1 MLLIEKVIKLL
12 DDFHYE
18 AFRQHLKNVSKRSY
32 YPLVLVDSINR
43 DLMTEQDP
51 TKLCEE
57 VYDEVSEKARKKFN
71 QLTHHTFKMT
81 SFLAQNYPDY
91 LLPNINRIQRLINTG
106 KVNQAL
112 QLADLLL
119 EVCVKVEDYQT
130 ERKLLQIQSQL
141 NHLFESTYYSIKQQ
155 ERMLEILGY
164 ERDFVEVTNYYF
176 TYLGSTPKLAKDAAD
191 THSNF
196 FKKYLKHPITSIRLI
211 STYYYCF
218 TFYLT
223 KDERF
228 YQKDKY
234 DLVINLESEL
244 QKYDYIIFPY
254 FTHCLHVVR
263 LLKVYHLMHQLDQES
278 LVKETEILLDSK
290 DTPLY
295 LKTLINLPEL
305 FSLAIQSSHYIDNY
319 MKGFRAD
326 REELIPL
333 EVTKKLAFLKERCQ
347 AFLAN
352 KFLEERY
359 TIRYIN
365 LIIIYA
371 AYLICGDKKEIKEA
385 VDSLERMMLTYQQV
399 SFYPLLDSVYVVL
412 IIGYFCLVDFDKVE
426 EVFKRYKKVTKNK
439 VVIPENDRTI
449 HGFYYMA
456 KWRMTKRKQYAQ
468 KFNIVLSESQN
479 IHLNR
484 NYKIL
489 KELAEYFMLPIILEK
504 S

>member
-18 AFRQHLKNVSKRSY
+18 IFRQNLKSVSKRSY
-32 YPLVLVDSINR
+32 YPLVLVDSISR
-43 DLMTEQDP
+43 DLMVEQDP

-57 VYDEVSEKARKKFN
+57 VYDETSDKARKKFN

-81 SFLAQNYPDY
+81 AFLAQNYPDY
-91 LLPNINRIQRLINTG
+91 LLPNINRIQKLINIG
-106 KVNQAL
+106 KIKEAL

-119 EVCVKVEDYQT
+119 EVCLKVEDYQT

-164 ERDFVEVTNYYF
+164 ERDWVEVMNYYF
-176 TYLGSTPKLAKDAAD
+176 THLGIKAKLKKEDTN
-191 THSNF
+191 THSAF
-196 FKKYLKHPITSIRLI
+196 FKQYLEHPVTSIRLI

-228 YQKDKY
+228 YQDEKFK
-234 DLVINLESEL
+234 IIKQLENDL

-254 FTHCLHVVR
+254 LTNCLHVVR
-263 LLKVYHLMHQLDQES
+263 LLKVYYLMHQLDQKS
-278 LVKETEILLDSK
+278 LLEETENLLVSK

-319 MKGFRAD
+319 MKGFRED
-326 REELIPL
+326 REQFINIEI
-333 EVTKKLAFLKERCQ
+333 TQKLSFLKQRCEAFLNNE
-347 AFLAN
+347 
-352 KFLEERY
+352 FLEERY
-359 TIRYIN
+359 TMRYIN
-365 LIIIYA
+365 LILIYSG
-371 AYLICGDKKEIKEA
+371 YLICGDKKEIKEA
-385 VDSLERMMLTYQQV
+385 IDRLEQMMLSYQQV
-399 SFYPLLDSVYVVL
+399 SFYVLLDSVYSVL
-412 IIGYFCLVDFDKVE
+412 IVGYFCLKQYDKVE
-426 EVFKRYKKVTKNK
+426 EVFKRYKKVTKDK
-439 VVIPENDRTI
+439 VVIPENDQTI
-449 HGFYYMA
+449 HGFYYMS
-456 KWRMTKRKQYAQ
+456 KWLETSRKQYAQ
-468 KFNIVLSESQN
+468 KFNASLEEVQN
-479 IHLNR
+479 SNLNR
-484 NYKIL
+484 THKIL
-489 KELAEYFMLPIILEK
+489 KELADYFHLPIIFGN